1 MNLDKLKKA
10 RRRGTDRRWTL
21 LFIGDHG
28 NVITIKRFKTI
39 IVAVGCLFLLV
50 SALLIVLYYSHQ
62 KNQRKHTELQTRFED
77 SQKQI
82 ETLRHEKEILMARL
96 VVAESKIKE
105 KAVENQQPKETQ
117 IAAKPA
123 DTKAAPK
130 PKPAP
135 RPPKKTPAPVE
146 NQQDEAQ
153 KVMRVTVDSFSVS
166 RDSDNTNIKA
176 QFKVRNASIGYQQAA
191 GHAVIILKGTDLEE
205 YQWLVMPS
213 VAIADSK
220 PTGRRGKNFSIKRY
234 RTMNFTGRAPK
245 HADQFQTAVV
255 YVFAKDGQL
264 LLERDFAIKLKPLP
278 AVSSQTE
285 AEDARPRA
293 TPLAETPPQQPPAQQ
308 KPTPEKPADVSTS
321 SDEDLDNLEK
331 APPVF

>member
-1 MNLDKLKKA
+1 MNLDKIKKA

-39 IVAVGCLFLLV
+39 IVAAGCLFLLV
-50 SALLIVLYYSHQ
+50 FVLLIALYYSHE
-62 KNQRKHTELQTRFED
+62 KNQRKHAELQQRFEG
-77 SQKQI
+77 SKKQI

-105 KAVENQQPKETQ
+105 RAVENQQPEKIQ
-117 IAAKPA
+117 IVAKPA
-123 DTKAAPK
+123 DTK

-135 RPPKKTPAPVE
+135 QPPKKAAAPAE

-166 RDSDNTNIKA
+166 RDSANTNIKA
-176 QFKVRNASIGYQQAA
+176 QFKVRNASIGYEQAA
-191 GHAVIILKGTDLEE
+191 GHAVIILKGADLEE

-213 VAIADSK
+213 VAIADNK
-220 PTGRRGKNFSIKRY
+220 PTGRRGKNFSIKRF
-234 RTMNFTGRAPK
+234 RTMSFTGRAPK

-255 YVFAKDGQL
+255 YVFAKDGKL

-278 AVSSQTE
+278 AVSLQTE

-293 TPLAETPPQQPPAQQ
+293 TPPAETPPQQPPAQQ
-308 KPTPEKPADVSTS
+308 KPTPEKPADISTS
-321 SDEDLDNLEK
+321 SDENLDSLEK